1 MLNVEV
7 GLHILSADCSLVKVY
22 SDEIKARYNG
32 CCISLNASLLCNNN
46 FMCVGYVNLVH
57 IQLSYFL
64 GDRL

>member
-7 GLHILSADCSLVKVY
+7 GLHILSADRSLVKVY

-32 CCISLNASLLCNNN
+32 CCINIASLLCNNN
-46 FMCVGYVNLVH
+46 FMCVDYVNVH